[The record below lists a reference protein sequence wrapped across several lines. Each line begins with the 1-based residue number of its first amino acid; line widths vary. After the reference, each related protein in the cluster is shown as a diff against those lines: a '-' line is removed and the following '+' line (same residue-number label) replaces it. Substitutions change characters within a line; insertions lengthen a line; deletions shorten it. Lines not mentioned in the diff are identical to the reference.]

1 MRATQIARG
10 VILYEKDE
18 NDYRQEDMERLA
30 ALQAQALDDVSAAQ
44 VPNLFPT
51 WKAGVSY
58 AEGFRISD
66 GKGNL
71 YRVVQSHTSQEDWPI
86 AEAPTLYT
94 PLGVTVED
102 PDAIPEWK
110 QPTGAHDA
118 YNKGDQVRY
127 QGKVYESTMDANT
140 WAPDAFPAGWA
151 EVS

>member
-30 ALQAQALDDVSAAQ
+30 SLQAQALDDVSAAQ

-58 AEGFRISD
+58 AERSRISD

-71 YRVVQSHTSQEDWPI
+71 
-86 AEAPTLYT
+86 
-94 PLGVTVED
+94 
-102 PDAIPEWK
+102 
-110 QPTGAHDA
+110 
-118 YNKGDQVRY
+118 
-127 QGKVYESTMDANT
+127 
-140 WAPDAFPAGWA
+140 
-151 EVS
+151 

>member
-1 MRATQIARG
+1 MGKETCIGWSNPIPAKRTG
-10 VILYEKDE
+10 PV
-18 NDYRQEDMERLA
+18 
-30 ALQAQALDDVSAAQ
+30 
-44 VPNLFPT
+44 
-51 WKAGVSY
+51 
-58 AEGFRISD
+58 AE
-66 GKGNL
+66 
-71 YRVVQSHTSQEDWPI
+71 T
-86 AEAPTLYT
+86 PTLYT